1 MITAQKLEV
10 RAGARLLMEDV
21 TFRIAAGDKVGLVGR
36 NGAGKTTLTRILAGE
51 GTPADGQVLRT
62 GEVGYLPQDPRV
74 GDPDVIAR
82 DRILSARGLAQA
94 SYDLVEAE
102 VEMAHED
109 PKIHERGMKR
119 WARADAELH
128 AGGGYA
134 AESEAAQMAAALGI
148 EERILAQPIGT
159 LSGGQR
165 RRVELAR
172 ILFSGA
178 EIMLLDEPTN
188 NLDPASR
195 EEVLHAIRSYTGAI
209 ILVTHDEGAV
219 RALDPDRVLLL
230 PDGDEDLW
238 SEDYADLVSLA

>member
-51 GTPADGQVLRT
+51 GTPADGQVLRS

-74 GDPDVIAR
+74 GDPTVIAR
-82 DRILSARGLAQA
+82 DRILSARGL
-94 SYDLVEAE
+94 DDVVRRLREAE
-102 VEMAHED
+102 VDMASED

-119 WARADAELH
+119 WTRADAELH

-188 NLDPASR
+188 HLDADPIATRGWSGLRSR
-195 EEVLHAIRSYTGAI
+195 RLPSGHSPTGG
-209 ILVTHDEGAV
+209 GAAP
-219 RALDPDRVLLL
+219 RRHRGRGAGTTAR
-230 PDGDEDLW
+230 ER
-238 SEDYADLVSLA
+238 